1 MSVLRNIRETIH
13 NPGLLLRALL
23 GYSIFGSR
31 LTEETAFSRRTAK
44 NCSNLDALLRAIS
57 AAFLGSS
64 SRSWRNQWL
73 GSSMVQSKAVTGFF
87 FRQTPHTAEKWG
99 VPKCLSVAF
108 SSLCHQFT
116 CLLFCW
122 PRASFAFC
130 SSSSSPRTPA
140 AQVRPNS
147 LNDRWILGP
156 FFFFFLRV

>member
-99 VPKCLSVAF
+99 VPKCLSVTF
-108 SSLCHQFT
+108 SSLCHQFA
-116 CLLFCW
+116 C
-122 PRASFAFC
+122 
-130 SSSSSPRTPA
+130 
-140 AQVRPNS
+140 
-147 LNDRWILGP
+147 
-156 FFFFFLRV
+156 